1 MLTEWI
7 EKRTEER
14 VQAALRINL
23 GRNSG
28 VTRDISA
35 SALYIQT
42 DASLSPGESVTF
54 AVEIET
60 AAGKIALWCHGRVLR
75 TEHHGPLQGAAV
87 RILESTLRTDAIP
100 VAAVGT

>member
-1 MLTEWI
+1 
-7 EKRTEER
+7 
-14 VQAALRINL
+14 LRINL